1 MYCCVNLTIL
11 SRCGPRSLRS
21 CELSQA
27 CAFSTL
33 SHSEMPTRWGA
44 SPKTAVTLSLTTRAP
59 PAFFVAVGYP
69 GSKGE
74 RVSPCGIRGYARAM
88 CTTSWPSGGCR
99 VICPL
104 PVVSSASTRLPDL
117 AEVGGCHHRSSRI
130 RPRRSTRAQA
140 NAEAGCA
147 NPFPP
152 HPLGHRKHCTT
163 RLGDYP

>member
-104 PVVSSASTRLPDL
+104 RPPCEFRRWYRQRSEGMSRAHCKHAQLKSLPYASFEIVRVYL
-117 AEVGGCHHRSSRI
+117 
-130 RPRRSTRAQA
+130 STM
-140 NAEAGCA
+140 N
-147 NPFPP
+147 
-152 HPLGHRKHCTT
+152 
-163 RLGDYP
+163 